1 MKIVYCFHSL
11 FHHGGVEKI
20 LSVKANYLVHK
31 LGYDVYIVTYDQQ
44 NRPIFFDFDKRI
56 KIIEIGLG
64 EFDSKSSF
72 FIKRQYNNYLK
83 GKKFIK
89 KLEVVINE
97 IKPDITISVG
107 GNEFFFLNKL
117 KDKSIKLAEYHVT
130 IGAFDVIN
138 ASLKGKRKI
147 ISDLSFSKFKRNIKQ
162 YEKFIVLTKGDKK
175 EWSNYSSNVI
185 SIPNPQ
191 TFDAFDEV
199 STLQSKVAIAVGR
212 FEPQKQFDHLINLWK
227 DVVKSYPDWILKLKG
242 SGSEKQNYLD
252 LISKY
257 DLQNNVIIE
266 DPSHDMINFYKT
278 ASIYLM
284 ASTFEGFSLVMLEA
298 LELGLPIVAYDCKY
312 GPSELVENKKTGFLV
327 AFNDKT
333 TYLNNILKLIENEDL
348 RIEMGKNAKLKAKNY
363 QLEKIMNEWDVLF
376 KNFKND

>member
-1 MKIVYCFHSL
+1 MIVNPKVSILVPIY
-11 FHHGGVEKI
+11 GVEKI
-20 LSVKANYLVHK
+20 LSVKANYLVDK
-31 LGYDVYIVTYDQQ
+31 LNYDVYIVTYNQQ
-44 NRPIFFDFDKRI
+44 NRPIFFNFDKRI
-56 KIIEIGLG
+56 KIIDLDVG
-64 EFDSKSSF
+64 EFDNASS
-72 FIKRQYNNYLK
+72 FIKRHYNNYLK
-83 GKKFIK
+83 GEKFIK
-89 KLEVVINE
+89 KLEILINE

-107 GNEFFFLNKL
+107 GNEFFFVNKL
-117 KDKSIKLAEYHVT
+117 KDQSIKLAEYHVT

-138 ASLKGKRKI
+138 ANLKGKQKI
-147 ISDLSFSKFKRNIKQ
+147 LSNLSFSKFKNNLKQ
-162 YEKFIVLTKGDKK
+162 YKKFIVLTKGDRK
-175 EWSNYSSNVI
+175 EWTNYSSNVI

-212 FEPQKQFDHLINLWK
+212 FEPQKQFDHLIILWN

-252 LISKY
+252 LIARY
-257 DLQNNVIIE
+257 DLQQNVILE
-266 DPSHDMINFYKT
+266 EPSHDMINFYKN
-278 ASIYLM
+278 ASMYLM

-312 GPSELVENKKTGFLV
+312 GPSELVENNKTGFLV
-327 AFNDKT
+327 APKDKT

-363 QLEKIMNEWDVLF
+363 QLEKIMNKWDVLF
-376 KNFKND
+376 KSLKND

>member
-1 MKIVYCFHSL
+1 MKPKVSILVPIY
-11 FHHGGVEKI
+11 GV
-20 LSVKANYLVHK
+20 
-31 LGYDVYIVTYDQQ
+31 
-44 NRPIFFDFDKRI
+44 
-56 KIIEIGLG
+56 
-64 EFDSKSSF
+64 
-72 FIKRQYNNYLK
+72 
-83 GKKFIK
+83 
-89 KLEVVINE
+89 
-97 IKPDITISVG
+97 
-107 GNEFFFLNKL
+107 
-117 KDKSIKLAEYHVT
+117 
-130 IGAFDVIN
+130 
-138 ASLKGKRKI
+138 
-147 ISDLSFSKFKRNIKQ
+147 
-162 YEKFIVLTKGDKK
+162 EKFIVLTKGDKK

-257 DLQNNVIIE
+257 HLQNNVIIE
-266 DPSHDMINFYKT
+266 DASHDMINFYKT

-327 AFNDKT
+327 ALNDKT

-348 RIEMGKNAKLKAKNY
+348 RIEMGINAKLKAKNY
-363 QLEKIMNEWDVLF
+363 QLEKIMNKWDVLF
-376 KNFKND
+376 KSLKND